1 MQAPY
6 APDVKVH
13 LVLSGDFDPDEVT
26 RVTGLKP
33 TSVRRRGDPTGE
45 SLGRA
50 REDSWRITLG
60 PVATM
65 DGTAQ
70 LVEMLDRIE
79 PVSGALRQLAELRG
93 LSIGLTLVAYVPPHY
108 ASAVPNV
115 ALDHSLLR
123 RLADLGVDLEFDF
136 ALLGS
141 DNSA

>member
-1 MQAPY
+1 
-6 APDVKVH
+6 
-13 LVLSGDFDPDEVT
+13 
-26 RVTGLKP
+26 
-33 TSVRRRGDPTGE
+33 
-45 SLGRA
+45 
-50 REDSWRITLG
+50 
-60 PVATM
+60 M